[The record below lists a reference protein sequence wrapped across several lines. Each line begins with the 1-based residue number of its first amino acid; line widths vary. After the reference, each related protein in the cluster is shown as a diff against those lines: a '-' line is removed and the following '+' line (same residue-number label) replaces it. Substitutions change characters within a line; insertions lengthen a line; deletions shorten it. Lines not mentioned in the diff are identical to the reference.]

1 MKVRNIIAV
10 LFLGAGC
17 AAAQEPAPAAQAAP
31 PAAPAESYTIKV
43 GSKIPLS
50 LINSIS
56 TKHSMAGDR
65 VYLETAFPVMAGGR
79 IVIPVGSYV
88 AGTVT
93 QVKKPGRVQGHG
105 ELFIRFD
112 SLILPN
118 GVTRDFHATLGGMD
132 AAAQGQVEPA
142 EGKVSSD
149 GNKAGDARTI
159 GETTAVGASLGAITG
174 SAASR
179 PGLGVGVGAG
189 AGALAG
195 IVAVLV
201 TRGPDAVLS
210 KGATV
215 EMVLDR
221 DLSFTE
227 SDLNFSGTQPARPV
241 LAKPAPETGQKPGS
255 TGIPL
260 RRIPR

>member
-1 MKVRNIIAV
+1 MKVRHAIAV
-10 LFLGAGC
+10 LLVGAGC
-17 AAAQEPAPAAQAAP
+17 AAAQESAPAAS
-31 PAAPAESYTIKV
+31 APAPSDRTYTVKT

-56 TKHSMAGDR
+56 TKHSAPGDR
-65 VYLETAFPVMAGGR
+65 VYLETAFPVLADGR

-88 AGTVT
+88 SGTVT

-118 GVTRDFHATLGGMD
+118 SVTRDFHATIGGMD
-132 AAAQGQVEPA
+132 ATAQGQVEPA
-142 EGKVSSD
+142 EGKVRSD
-149 GNKAGDARTI
+149 GNKAGDTRTV

-174 SAASR
+174 SAAGR

-195 IVAVLV
+195 LVAVLV

-221 DLSFTE
+221 DLTFTDSE
-227 SDLNFSGTQPARPV
+227 INFSGTQPGRPV
-241 LAKPAPETGQKPGS
+241 PVQPSAGGAQKSSSPGLP
-255 TGIPL
+255 I

>member
-1 MKVRNIIAV
+1 
-10 LFLGAGC
+10 
-17 AAAQEPAPAAQAAP
+17 
-31 PAAPAESYTIKV
+31 
-43 GSKIPLS
+43 
-50 LINSIS
+50 
-56 TKHSMAGDR
+56 MAGDR

-142 EGKVSSD
+142 EGKVRSD
-149 GNKAGDARTI
+149 GNKAGDARTM
-159 GETTAVGASLGAITG
+159 GQTTAVGASLGAITG
-174 SAASR
+174 SAAGS

-201 TRGPDAVLS
+201 TRGPDAVLA

-221 DLSFTE
+221 DLNFSE
-227 SDLNFSGTQPARPV
+227 SDLNFTGTQPGRPV
-241 LAKPAPETGQKPGS
+241 PVRPATGSEQKNNSPVFP
-255 TGIPL
+255 I
-260 RRIPR
+260 RRIP

>member
-1 MKVRNIIAV
+1 MKLRHAV
-10 LFLGAGC
+10 ALLTLGAGC
-17 AAAQEPAPAAQAAP
+17 AAAQEPSACC
-31 PAAPAESYTIKV
+31 TVKT

-56 TKHSMAGDR
+56 TKHSTPGDR
-65 VYLETAFPVMAGGR
+65 VYLATAFPVMADGR

-88 AGTVT
+88 SGTVT

-105 ELFIRFD
+105 ELYIRFD

-118 GVTRDFHATLGGMD
+118 GVTRDFHATIGGMD
-132 AAAQGQVEPA
+132 ATAQGQVDPA
-142 EGKVSSD
+142 EGKVTSD
-149 GNKAGDARTI
+149 GNKIGDARTV
-159 GETTAVGASLGAITG
+159 GTTTAVGASLGAITG
-174 SAASR
+174 NAVSR
-179 PGLGVGVGAG
+179 PGLGIGVGAG

-201 TRGPDAVLS
+201 TRGPDAVLA

-221 DLSFTE
+221 GLTFTE
-227 SDLNFSGTQPARPV
+227 SELNFGGPAPVRSAPAQPA
-241 LAKPAPETGQKPGS
+241 AFPA
-255 TGIPL
+255 
-260 RRIPR
+260 RRDPR

>member
-1 MKVRNIIAV
+1 MKVRHAVAV
-10 LFLGAGC
+10 LLLGAAS
-17 AAAQEPAPAAQAAP
+17 AAAQAPAPARAD
-31 PAAPAESYTIKV
+31 TCIVRV

-56 TKHSMAGDR
+56 TKHSAPGDR
-65 VYLETAFPVMAGGR
+65 VYLATAFPVMADGR

-88 AGTVT
+88 SGTVT
-93 QVKKPGRVQGHG
+93 QVKKPGRVQGRG

-118 GVTRDFHATLGGMD
+118 GVTRDFHATIGGMD
-132 AAAQGQVEPA
+132 ATAQGQVDSA
-142 EGKVSSD
+142 EGKVRSD
-149 GNKAGDARTI
+149 GNKAGDARTL
-159 GETTAVGASLGAITG
+159 GTTTAVGASLGAITG
-174 SAASR
+174 NAASR
-179 PGLGVGVGAG
+179 PGLGIGVGAG

-201 TRGPDAVLS
+201 TRGPDAVLA

-221 DLSFTE
+221 DLAFSD
-227 SDLNFSGTQPARPV
+227 SDLNFSGAQPVRPAPAQPAAAER
-241 LAKPAPETGQKPGS
+241 KPDS
-255 TGIPL
+255 TGFPI
-260 RRIPR
+260 RRVPR